1 MIETWKADNFNE
13 QVIQSDQPVLVDF
26 WAPWC
31 SHCVALNPVL
41 EEFAQQSPHVRI
53 GKINVDEEPELARQY
68 NIRTIPTV
76 MVIKDGEITDKK
88 IAPKEIEELED
99 LLS

>member
-1 MIETWKADNFNE
+1 MIEALKTETFNE
-13 QVIQSDQPVLVDF
+13 QVIHSDQPVLVDF

-41 EEFAQQSPHVRI
+41 DEFAEQFQEIRI
-53 GKINVDEEPELARQY
+53 GKVNIDEEPELARQY

-76 MVIKDGEITDKK
+76 MVIKDGEIVNKK
-88 IAPKEIEELED
+88 IAPKEIEELEN